1 MQLFDGV
8 NVGNSSV
15 LLKPLISFSKT
26 TQLYFIV
33 SANINDMVLLNK
45 MKSFHGLMMFQYP
58 HILFKNNKLK
68 VSVFYLSFPLVFLTK
83 DMGDKWRGFFMDLM
97 SEQAAF
103 FKSVRHILF
112 RHNKP

>member
-68 VSVFYLSFPLVFLTK
+68 VSVFTFRSPL
-83 DMGDKWRGFFMDLM
+83 FF
-97 SEQAAF
+97 SQRTWVINGVAF
-103 FKSVRHILF
+103 SWT
-112 RHNKP
+112 